1 MLAAFPFT
9 VIPLIIFNLVALFVT
24 QNWAGPLFS
33 IGMFS
38 GVRWEVTMGDLMIV
52 VGLVFLFV
60 EMLRATIAR
69 GEAMANHLASVIV
82 LLVYVV
88 EFIVVGFAANSVF
101 FILTAISLIDVLA
114 GFSITTKAA
123 RRDVTLSHEGY

>member
-9 VIPLIIFNLVALFVT
+9 VIPLIIYNVLAFFVT
-24 QNWAGPLFS
+24 QSWAAPLFS

-38 GVRWEVTMGDLMIV
+38 GVRWEVTAGDLMVIL
-52 VGLVFLFV
+52 GLVFLFI

-69 GEAMANHLASVIV
+69 GDAMANHLASVIV

-88 EFIVVGFAANSVF
+88 EFFVVARAANSTF
-101 FILTAISLIDVLA
+101 FILTAIALIDVLG